1 MGSSRAGEG
10 GTTKVRGR
18 RQTHGD
24 FQVREGAKPSCT
36 IPTPRGKA
44 LRYLLDLKE
53 GERGRHGLSFWANGT
68 FRNWRQVQR
77 GSLHVAWVSPQ
88 LEKGARETPEK
99 GLECAVPR
107 PVPDG

>member
-18 RQTHGD
+18 RQTRGD
-24 FQVREGAKPSCT
+24 FQVREGAKPSCAV
-36 IPTPRGKA
+36 PTPRGKA

-53 GERGRHGLSFWANGT
+53 DERGRHGLSFWANGT
-68 FRNWRQVQR
+68 FWNWRQVQR

-88 LEKGARETPEK
+88 LKKGARETPEK
-99 GLECAVPR
+99 GLERAVPR